1 VDASEL
7 ARRFEEE
14 ALPRI
19 RRMVSETERF
29 LYLIAWLNTAL
40 ERACSEPTLST
51 ATRLG

>member
-1 VDASEL
+1 MDASEL

-29 LYLIAWLNTAL
+29 LYLIAWPVSYTHLTL
-40 ERACSEPTLST
+40 PTK
-51 ATRLG
+51 RIV